1 MVGFE
6 MGLET
11 GGYDMMFTLVA
22 LLILGMIF
30 VIIIRGI
37 QQWHHNN
44 QSPRL
49 TVNAK
54 VVSKRT
60 NVSFHHHGHDHGV
73 TSSTTYYVTFEV
85 KSGDR
90 LEFVPQLSFTMP
102 PARRKERTTSC
113 SFSISPYSSFGEFS
127 STL

>member
-1 MVGFE
+1 MQGGKTMVGFE

-90 LEFVPQLSFTMP
+90 LEFVVNGREYGFLVEGDYGELTFQGTRYIEFI
-102 PARRKERTTSC
+102 RT
-113 SFSISPYSSFGEFS
+113 
-127 STL
+127 

>member
-60 NVSFHHHGHDHGV
+60 NVSFHHHGHDHGYAPHHDGAHAHDRDV
-73 TSSTTYYVTFEV
+73 RAHKSFHQEPHAHVFPLLTYHSS
-85 KSGDR
+85 D
-90 LEFVPQLSFTMP
+90 
-102 PARRKERTTSC
+102 
-113 SFSISPYSSFGEFS
+113 
-127 STL
+127 

>member
-44 QSPRL
+44 QPSL
-49 TVNAK
+49 A
-54 VVSKRT
+54 
-60 NVSFHHHGHDHGV
+60 
-73 TSSTTYYVTFEV
+73 YVH
-85 KSGDR
+85 S
-90 LEFVPQLSFTMP
+90 
-102 PARRKERTTSC
+102 
-113 SFSISPYSSFGEFS
+113 
-127 STL
+127 